1 MNTIL
6 HPLAR
11 FLVALIFIMS
21 GVGKIFGFAQTAEMM
36 EKVGFP
42 AASLFLTGAIVFE
55 LVGGLSLLFG
65 YKARFGASLLILFLI
80 PATLIFHVSALGD
93 PAKTQLEMIQV
104 FKNLAILGAL
114 IKFWADGAGAFA
126 LDNLRLQTAPA
137 TRADE
142 TQTA

>member
-11 FLVALIFIMS
+11 FLVGLIFVMS

-36 EKVGFP
+36 EKAGFP

-55 LVGGLSLLFG
+55 IVGGLSLISG

-80 PATLIFHVSALGD
+80 PATLIFHVSNLGD
-93 PAKTQLEMIQV
+93 PAKSQLEMIQV
-104 FKNLAILGAL
+104 LKNLAILGAL
-114 IKFWADGAGAFA
+114 VKFWADGAGAFA
-126 LDNLRLQTAPA
+126 LDNWRAPQPIA
-137 TRADE
+137 ETR
-142 TQTA
+142 TV

>member
-21 GVGKIFGFAQTAEMM
+21 GVGEIFGFAQTSEMM

-55 LVGGLSLLFG
+55 IVGGLSLLFG
-65 YKARFGASLLILFLI
+65 YKIRFGASLLIAFLI
-80 PATLIFHVSALGD
+80 PATLIFHVAALGD
-93 PAKTQLEMIQV
+93 PAQSQMQMIQV

-126 LDNLRLQTAPA
+126 LDNVQIEPTAK
-137 TRADE
+137 

>member
-21 GVGKIFGFAQTAEMM
+21 GVGKIFGFAATAEMM

-42 AASLFLTGAIVFE
+42 AASLFLVGAIIFE
-55 LVGGLSLLFG
+55 LVGGLMLLFG

-126 LDNLRLQTAPA
+126 LDNLHIRPSV
-137 TRADE
+137 E